1 MGLQRRFQSIHHRL
15 FILFLFCM
23 SGIVLAVSLLFYN
36 RTTVQFHDKISDL
49 ARKNVSQT
57 AGLFDLLLNSYNSLT
72 KSITNNLD
80 LVRLLGTETAD
91 QPEAVAY
98 INERTIT
105 NILGAIYYSRED
117 LIGIHVLK
125 DDGKVYNYGNYMNVI
140 DPEYMHSEWY
150 QEIKKSAGKIAW
162 LGVYPH
168 SVIDQMEKRPVFAF
182 GRQLYDLDEHRPI
195 GIVLIEAEPK
205 SILAALHNLR
215 VGPNSEVYL
224 VGQGG
229 RIVSATSTNPPPSL
243 ERLQANGGDDVIVE
257 RRDQQVVIASRLPFA
272 DWSVISVTPNRDLN
286 VELAQTQRFLLI
298 VAPALIILS
307 ALIALVVSRSI
318 SQPLKRLIRE
328 MKLVETGNFRR
339 RLEVTSYQEVN
350 QLVDSFNHMVGR
362 IEELIELVKISSV
375 SEKNAELHAL
385 QTQVNPHFLY
395 NTLDMIYW
403 MLDEKGQ
410 DQLGEVVLSLSH
422 LFRYSSHWEEGA
434 EVTLREEVE
443 QMGHYLT
450 IIQARLEGRVTVLM
464 DISQRWMDI
473 RIPKMTLQPL
483 IENAVKHG
491 LEPLEPNMRGEL
503 HVRAEESGHTLRLT
517 IADNGVGI
525 TPERLIEVRYALANP
540 GKQSI
545 SGRTGHI
552 GLQNLQMRLH
562 HMFGKEFG
570 LGITGKPGKGTKITV
585 TIPLPKE
592 RKSDEYFDS

>member
-1 MGLQRRFQSIHHRL
+1 MQRRFQSIHHRM

-80 LVRLLGTETAD
+80 LVRLLGTETD
-91 QPEAVAY
+91 HQPEAVAY

-125 DDGKVYNYGNYMNVI
+125 DSGKVYNYGNYMNVI
-140 DPEYMHSEWY
+140 DPEYMHAEWY
-150 QEIKKSAGKIAW
+150 KEIKKSAGKIAW

-182 GRQLYDLDEHRPI
+182 GRQLYDLDEHKPI

-215 VGPNSEVYL
+215 LGPNSEVYL
-224 VGQGG
+224 MGQEG
-229 RIVSATSTNPPPSL
+229 RIVSSTSVNPPPSL
-243 ERLQANGGDDVIVE
+243 ESLQAAGGDDIIVE
-257 RRDQQVVIASRLPFA
+257 RSDQQVVIASRLPYA

-298 VAPALIILS
+298 VAPVLIILS

-403 MLDEKGQ
+403 LLDEKGQ
-410 DQLGEVVLSLSH
+410 DQLGEVVLALSH

-464 DISQRWMDI
+464 EISERWMDI

-491 LEPLEPNMRGEL
+491 LEPLELSVRGEL
-503 HVRAEESGHTLRLT
+503 HVRAEEAGNTLRLT

-525 TPERLIEVRYALANP
+525 TSERLIDVRYALANP

-545 SGRTGHI
+545 SGRSGHI

-570 LGITGKPGKGTKITV
+570 LGIAGKPGKGTVITV

-592 RKSDEYFDS
+592 RKSDEYTDS